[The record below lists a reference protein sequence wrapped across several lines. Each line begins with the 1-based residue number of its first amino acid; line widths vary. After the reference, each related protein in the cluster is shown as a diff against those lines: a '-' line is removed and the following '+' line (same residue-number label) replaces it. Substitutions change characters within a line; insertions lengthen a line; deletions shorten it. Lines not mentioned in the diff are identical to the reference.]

1 MKEIFYRYEDVQY
14 APSLDEYDDPIPG
27 SGVLRVHLR
36 TYEVAKHTPCGVQLE
51 MGFGATRFVNTQRR
65 KQFAHATKDAA
76 KEAFIARKTRQAAI
90 HQVRVNRAEKAI
102 RIIQGKEFDL

>member
-1 MKEIFYRYEDVQY
+1 MTTELFYRYEDVQY

-36 TYEVAKHTPCGVQLE
+36 EYRVLKHTPCGVRL
-51 MGFGATRFVNTQRR
+51 GIGRFVNTQHR
-65 KQFAHATKDAA
+65 KQFAYATKEAA
-76 KEAFIARKTRQAAI
+76 KEAFIARKTRQASI
-90 HQVRVNRAEKAI
+90 HQARVNRAEKAI